1 MIKLEELM
9 NLLDV
14 KEEDA
19 IKAILN
25 LVSPPPPPATRENWI
40 RLSTFGH
47 SAPSTKEL
55 WKKLEDS
62 NFRCHRCGSQ
72 MRLSFNHINGNP
84 KDHRL
89 ENLEVI
95 CYACNRSLSKKATVD
110 KNQHLKVA
118 LTAIQIWK
126 ETGHFPTFA
135 EIRKK
140 AGVKQ
145 IGGATYLLKFIKKRL
160 EEKNKYNNLCT

>member
-1 MIKLEELM
+1 MIKLEEIM

-14 KEEDA
+14 TEDDA

-55 WKKLEDS
+55 WEKLEDS

-95 CYACNRSLSKKATVD
+95 CYACNRSISNKPTVD

-126 ETGHFPTFA
+126 ETRQFPKFA

-160 EEKNKYNNLCT
+160 EEKNNYIR